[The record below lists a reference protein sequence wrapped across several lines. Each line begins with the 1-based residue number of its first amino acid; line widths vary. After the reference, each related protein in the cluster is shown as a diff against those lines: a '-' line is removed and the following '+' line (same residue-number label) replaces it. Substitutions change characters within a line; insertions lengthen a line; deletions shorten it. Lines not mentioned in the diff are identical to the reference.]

1 MSVTIQVDK
10 WAKSDKNRF
19 HLSLY
24 QANKDRFKIFKKKNR
39 FNNNQLYTWGKCRN
53 KNKCY
58 RFQMRDNYKDGICCE
73 HGDGYY
79 SIDFNGESLIEKFED
94 GRISQAFFGAC
105 DGVDVRMAFIEDEE
119 DEQWVD
125 DYYEHMVDE
134 ENDDSSRDCNG
145 SFDILMRR
153 FRSFFV

>member
-1 MSVTIQVDK
+1 MVSFDK
-10 WAKSDKNRF
+10 ITPDSKFF
-19 HLSLY
+19 HDALIY
-24 QANKDRFKIFKKKNR
+24 FE
-39 FNNNQLYTWGKCRN
+39 T
-53 KNKCY
+53 
-58 RFQMRDNYKDGICCE
+58 
-73 HGDGYY
+73 
-79 SIDFNGESLIEKFED
+79 GESLIEKFED